1 MIHPHIDTINN
12 LPRLTR
18 LWRRLTTTKG
28 PTMIETN
35 PYAENFTPIVELADG
50 WLACR
55 VCGVATAPTVQ
66 HGQDT
71 IISWGREY
79 RGGSPSLR
87 RKAAQEFETTMTRC
101 SACEERRERAVA
113 VNIEHPA
120 GRGQYVADVIANT
133 AVERA
138 LAVAAVAEHDLKLT
152 SARRVR
158 LAIRHLTTE
167 ALGLVWES
175 RFAPVAEAE
184 ANPSTGAALP
194 WSHVPEEGRARA
206 RQAVA
211 AFLRAVTERPET
223 TPAPTGGGCY
233 LCGVA
238 SVEALPS
245 RASSAWT
252 EARVSPSSLGG
263 TSTAHR
269 RVSVCRTCAEA
280 AEAYGAYG
288 PSVMAYLVLEA
299 AGISRKLGIENVR
312 IDPPAWGVMNI
323 EPNPTPWAHIALADL
338 REKFET
344 GRVGR

>member
-1 MIHPHIDTINN
+1 MIQ
-12 LPRLTR
+12 
-18 LWRRLTTTKG
+18 
-28 PTMIETN
+28 TN

-71 IISWGREY
+71 ITSWGREY
-79 RGGSPSLR
+79 RGNSPTLQR
-87 RKAAQEFETTMTRC
+87 QAAQEFETTMTRC
-101 SACEERRERAVA
+101 TTCEERREQAVA
-113 VNIEHPA
+113 VNIEHPT
-120 GRGQYVADVIANT
+120 GRGQYLADAIANT

-138 LAVAAVAEHDLKLT
+138 LAVAAVAETDLKLT

-158 LAIRHLTTE
+158 LAIRHLTPE

-184 ANPSTGAALP
+184 AKEDSGAALP
-194 WSHVPEEGRARA
+194 WAHVPEERRAEA
-206 RQAVA
+206 RRAVA
-211 AFLRAVTERPET
+211 SYLRALTERPQPIT
-223 TPAPTGGGCY
+223 APTGGGCY

-245 RASSAWT
+245 RASRVWA

-263 TSTAHR
+263 TSTAHLS
-269 RVSVCRTCAEA
+269 VSVCRTCADA

-288 PSVMAYLVLEA
+288 QSMMARLVLEA

-312 IDPPAWGVMNI
+312 LDPPAWGVLDI
-323 EPNPTPWAHIALADL
+323 EPNPTPWAHIDLADL
-338 REKFET
+338 REKFES
-344 GRVGR
+344 GRIGR

>member
-1 MIHPHIDTINN
+1 MYY
-12 LPRLTR
+12 
-18 LWRRLTTTKG
+18 
-28 PTMIETN
+28 ETN
-35 PYAENFTPIVELADG
+35 PYAPEFTPTVELADG

-71 IISWGREY
+71 ITSLGREY

-113 VNIEHPA
+113 VNIKHPA

-138 LAVAAVAEHDLKLT
+138 LAVAAVAETDLKLT

-158 LAIRHLTTE
+158 MAIRYLTTE

-184 ANPSTGAALP
+184 AHPSTGAALP

-211 AFLRAVTERPET
+211 AFLRALTERPQP

-238 SVEALPS
+238 SVEVVPS

-269 RVSVCRTCAEA
+269 RVSVCRTCADA

-288 PSVMAYLVLEA
+288 QSMMERLVLEA

-312 IDPPAWGVMNI
+312 LDPPAWGVMNI
-323 EPNPTPWAHIALADL
+323 EPNSTPWAHIDLADL